1 MQGGVGGVLEGK
13 AGLVTGAAVGLGREV
28 LLEACAQG
36 AAMVAIDVDAEGGG
50 ATVHEANEA
59 GGRALFHRGDV
70 TNAADVAAAFARCRE
85 EFGSVDVV
93 DNNAAIAVEAHLHE
107 TSPEQWDSVIAVNLK
122 GAFNVCKQ
130 AVEVMREAGKGSI
143 VNTGSIVSLT
153 GDPILPAYATTKS
166 GLLGLTRVIAVD
178 YAEDGIRCNC
188 ICPGDM
194 DTPMLQRSFARA
206 EDGVAMRREMEAAYP
221 LKRIADPREVARV
234 IVFVLSDSASFMT
247 GAVVPVD
254 GGLTAKTY

>member
-1 MQGGVGGVLEGK
+1 VQSGVGRSLEGK
-13 AGLVTGAAVGLGREV
+13 AGLVTGAAMGLGREV

-36 AAMVAIDVDAEGGG
+36 AAIVGTDVDEEAGE
-50 ATVHEANEA
+50 ATVREAAEA
-59 GGRALFHRGDV
+59 GGRALFHLGDV
-70 TNAADVAAAFARCRE
+70 TNPDDVAGAIARCRE
-85 EFGSVDVV
+85 EFGALDVV

-107 TSPEQWDSVIAVNLK
+107 TTAEQWDSVIEVNLK

-130 AVEVMREAGKGSI
+130 AVEAMRDSGGGSI

-178 YAEDGIRCNC
+178 YARVGIRCNC
-188 ICPGDM
+188 VCPGDM

-206 EDGVAMRREMEAAYP
+206 EDGEAMRREMEAAYP
-221 LKRIADPREVARV
+221 QGRIADPREIAHV
-234 IVFVLSDSASFMT
+234 IAFVLSDRASFMT
-247 GAVVPVD
+247 GAVIPVD
-254 GGLTAKTY
+254 GGLTAKCY

>member
-1 MQGGVGGVLEGK
+1 MQGGVTGLLEAK
-13 AGLVTGAAVGLGREV
+13 AGVITGAAAGLGREV

-36 AAMVAIDVDAEGGG
+36 AAIVGIDVDAERGD
-50 ATVHEANEA
+50 ATVREAMDA
-59 GGRALFHRGDV
+59 GGRAVFHQGDV
-70 TNAADVAAAFARCRE
+70 TSAEDVAAVFARCRD
-85 EFGSVDVV
+85 EFGSLDVV

-107 TSPEQWDSVIAVNLK
+107 TTAEQWDLVMEVNLK

-130 AVEVMREAGKGSI
+130 AVEVMRQRGGGSV

-178 YAEDGIRCNC
+178 YAEARIRCNC
-188 ICPGDM
+188 VCPGDM

-206 EDGVAMRREMEAAYP
+206 EDGAAMRREMEAAYP

-247 GAVVPVD
+247 GAVIPVD
-254 GGLTAKTY
+254 GGLTAKCY